1 MQTIQ
6 QTYTRWAVNPTNC
19 FGLEMVACETRFVD
33 LPDALAELMIEKGA
47 EWVSEM
53 EHIEYDL
60 A

>member
-6 QTYTRWAVNPTNC
+6 QTYTRWAVNPASC
-19 FGLEMVACETRFVD
+19 FGLEMVAHETRFVD
-33 LPDALAELMIEKGA
+33 LPEALAELMAEKGA
-47 EWVSEM
+47 EWISEM